1 VPASGGSIGAIA
13 AGYRIEPGRVKH
25 HDVERRCSGTN
36 FYAMPSAEKQ
46 PSNLVTDPD
55 ALAKMLE
62 MELAL
67 KRAAWQHTRS
77 RRGTWRALSILFLLL
92 VIMGALV
99 AYFYFVPALSRSGES
114 TSPPGAT
121 DSTR

>member
-1 VPASGGSIGAIA
+1 M
-13 AGYRIEPGRVKH
+13 
-25 HDVERRCSGTN
+25 
-36 FYAMPSAEKQ
+36 MPSAEKQ

-55 ALAKMLE
+55 ALAKLLE

-67 KRAAWQHTRS
+67 KRAAWQHARS

-92 VIMGALV
+92 VMMGALV
-99 AYFYFVPALSRSGES
+99 AYFYFMPDLSRRGEAA
-114 TSPPGAT
+114 TPPGAK